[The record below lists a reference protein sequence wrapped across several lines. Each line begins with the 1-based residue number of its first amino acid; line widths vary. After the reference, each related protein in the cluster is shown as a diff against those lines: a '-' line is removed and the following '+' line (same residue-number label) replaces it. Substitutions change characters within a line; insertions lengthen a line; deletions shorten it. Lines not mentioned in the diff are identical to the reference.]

1 VSKITALSL
10 SHSPVRHRAD
20 ALHTLAER
28 LLDLLV
34 EHAPDDVT
42 VNTEA
47 FRSQLTAKR
56 DELRHEEDADR
67 VTVLTGAIADDC
79 ADFLD
84 RTRTFHSD
92 REGELAEL
100 VLVLREAV
108 DAVRGN
114 SLKFEKDLLRSTTEM
129 GRMVQLDDIREL
141 KRALSQEV
149 QTIRTAVAERQKNEA
164 KHFETLTTR
173 VQTLEQSLVKAR
185 AEAATDAL
193 TQLPNRG
200 AFDVAVKEW
209 VSRAAHNGQVFTV
222 AMVDL
227 DDFKRINDTYGHPV
241 GDRVIT
247 TMAQLLRGAV
257 GEGEFVARFGGEE
270 FALLLTARSASKA
283 RDRMMALLDGLP
295 PSFEYQ
301 QDGHRRFVSFSF
313 SGGVTAWVASDTP
326 ESIVKRADEALYD
339 AKRRGKKRVET
350 RPRSMLRGL
359 MG

>member
-1 VSKITALSL
+1 VSKIIALSL

-20 ALHTLAER
+20 ALHRLAER

-42 VNTEA
+42 VNTAA
-47 FRSQLTAKR
+47 FRSQLTARR
-56 DELRHEEDADR
+56 DELRYEEDADR
-67 VTVLTGAIADDC
+67 VTALTSAIADDC

-84 RTRTFHSD
+84 RTRSYHSD

-100 VLVLREAV
+100 VQVLREAV
-108 DAVRGN
+108 EAVRGH
-114 SLKFEKDLLRSTTEM
+114 SLTFEKALLRSTTEM
-129 GRMVQLDDIREL
+129 GRMVQIDDIREL
-141 KRALSQEV
+141 KRALADEV
-149 QTIRTAVAERQKNEA
+149 ETIRTAVAERQKNEA

-173 VQTLEQSLVKAR
+173 VQSLEQSLVKAR

-200 AFDVAVKEW
+200 AFDLAVREW
-209 VSRAAHNGQVFTV
+209 VARAAHTGRVFTV

-257 GEGEFVARFGGEE
+257 GEGEFASRFGGEE
-270 FALLLTARSASKA
+270 FALLLTAGSASKA
-283 RDRMMALLDGLP
+283 RERLMALLDGLP

-301 QDGHRRFVSFSF
+301 EGGQRRFVSFSF
-313 SGGVTAWVASDTP
+313 SAGVTAWVAGDTP

-350 RPRSMLRGL
+350 RPGSFLRGL

>member
-1 VSKITALSL
+1 VPNITALSL

-20 ALHTLAER
+20 ALQTLAER

-34 EHAPDDVT
+34 EHVPDDVT

-56 DELRHEEDADR
+56 DELRHEEDAGR
-67 VTVLTGAIADDC
+67 VTVLTCAIADDC

-84 RTRTFHSD
+84 RTRTYHSD

-100 VLVLREAV
+100 VLMLREAV

-114 SLKFEKDLLRSTTEM
+114 SLKFEKDLLRSTVEM

-149 QTIRTAVAERQKNEA
+149 QTIRTAVAERQKSDA

-209 VSRAAHNGQVFTV
+209 VSRAAHHGQVFTV

-227 DDFKRINDTYGHPV
+227 DGFKRINDTYGHPV

-247 TMAQLLRGAV
+247 TMAQLLRGAI

-283 RDRMMALLDGLP
+283 RDRMTALLDGLP

-313 SGGVTAWVASDTP
+313 SGGVTAWVAGDTP